1 MLGIYYFRI
10 FIDWGRL
17 ETIAGIGNY
26 GGENECKL
34 FFQNINLN
42 CHNQVLQDKKKY
54 CFHLV

>member
-34 FFQNINLN
+34 FFQNINLK
-42 CHNQVLQDKKKY
+42 LY
-54 CFHLV
+54 